1 MYPIVRAPL
10 RYAMA
15 TLPVASAARVSR
27 YFWPDQEGGMKRF
40 SRRRNWRVSTIA
52 RLASRGRQVFGSTQL
67 PPLEAS
73 HSAGKLN
80 PM

>member
-1 MYPIVRAPL
+1 
-10 RYAMA
+10 MA
-15 TLPVASAARVSR
+15 VFLERER
-27 YFWPDQEGGMKRF
+27 GMNRF
-40 SRRRNWRVSTIA
+40 SRRRNWSVSTIA

>member
-1 MYPIVRAPL
+1 
-10 RYAMA
+10 
-15 TLPVASAARVSR
+15 
-27 YFWPDQEGGMKRF
+27 MKRF